1 MCDFASLGKKAVIE
15 FECAE
20 PDCGELVRFTLADVS
35 DKEFQA
41 VCRKCHR
48 PYAFDEALS
57 SNLCRMLKLISVIR
71 DSEDL
76 LGDAMISVN
85 VAPGSV
91 KIPYAM
97 MLTRLNTVITL
108 DLGDCKRDF
117 HLRVE
122 PSGAETFR

>member
-1 MCDFASLGKKAVIE
+1 MCEFASLGKQAVIE
-15 FECAE
+15 FKCVE

-35 DKEFQA
+35 DSEFQA
-41 VCRKCHR
+41 VCKKCHR

-57 SNLCRMLKLISVIR
+57 SKLCRMLKLISVIR

-85 VAPGSV
+85 VAQGSV

>member
-1 MCDFASLGKKAVIE
+1 MSNSAAPGSNAFIE
-15 FECAE
+15 FKC
-20 PDCGELVRFTLADVS
+20 PSGDCGGVFRLTLADMS
-35 DKEFQA
+35 QPGFQA
-41 VCRKCHR
+41 VCQECHA
-48 PYAFDEALS
+48 PFEFDEVLRSKLA
-57 SNLCRMLKLISVIR
+57 RMLNLVAVIR

-85 VAPGSV
+85 VAGGSV

-108 DLGDCKRDF
+108 DLGETKTDF

-122 PSGAETFR
+122 PSGAEMFR

>member
-1 MCDFASLGKKAVIE
+1 MSDNASPGSKAFIE
-15 FECAE
+15 FKC
-20 PDCGELVRFTLADVS
+20 PSGDCDGVFRLTLENMS
-35 DKEFQA
+35 QPGYQA
-41 VCRKCHR
+41 VCPVCHT
-48 PYAFDEALS
+48 PFEFDEVLRSKLA
-57 SNLCRMLKLISVIR
+57 RMLNLIVVIR

-85 VAPGSV
+85 VAGGSV

-108 DLGDCKRDF
+108 DLGGTKTDF

-122 PSGAETFR
+122 PSGAEMFR